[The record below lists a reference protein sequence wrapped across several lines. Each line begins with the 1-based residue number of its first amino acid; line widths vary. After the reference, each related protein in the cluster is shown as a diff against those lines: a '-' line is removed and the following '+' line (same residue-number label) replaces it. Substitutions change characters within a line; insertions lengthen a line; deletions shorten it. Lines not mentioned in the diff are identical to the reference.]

1 MCGIV
6 GYIGYQQALDFLIEG
21 LRRLEYRGYDSSGV
35 VTVHDGEFEIVKT
48 AGRIDDLAAKLQH
61 DPPRGTI
68 GLGHT
73 RWATHG
79 PATDEN
85 AHPHVGGDNV
95 VALVHNGVIENFRA
109 LKEQLAERGYYCKT
123 ATDTEVIAQLVA
135 SELEARAVKGWH
147 ALASPQHAHARGQ
160 AIAATREHATAGEG
174 MAPDRFAPLVEAV
187 QAALA
192 QLRGTYGLAMLFRDW
207 PDAIV
212 AARLGSPLVIGI
224 GEDEHFIASDGS
236 PLVGHTN
243 RIVYLADHE
252 LAVVTRHALRVIH
265 RDEGHILHSEKTLEI
280 DSTQVELGGFP
291 HYMLKEIFEQP
302 ETVTAAMRGRLNRD
316 EATAVFGGLNL
327 TPQQLRAVDRIIL
340 TACGTSWH
348 AGMVGEYILE
358 AFARIPVE
366 VEYAS
371 ELRYRNPPMTPNTL
385 LFAITQSGETIDT
398 LAALR
403 EIKRKGHPTL
413 AICNVVGSTIA
424 READGGIYL
433 HAGPEIGVA
442 STKAFTSQCVVMAL
456 LGLYFGRMRHLS
468 YEAGIR
474 IIDELQALPRHVEEA
489 LETND
494 DARRIAAKYASADN
508 FLYLGRQYNFPTALE
523 GALKLKEISY
533 IHAEGYPAAEMKH
546 GPIALV
552 DEHTPSVFIVPQG
565 GVYHK
570 VIANM
575 EEIKARGGPVIAI
588 VDKDDSHAV
597 ELADDVIRVPAVPE
611 FLQPIVTVIPLQL
624 LAYHAAIL
632 RGCDVDKPRNLAK
645 SVTVE

>member
-1 MCGIV
+1 LQHVKRRGFERQDDFMCGIV
-6 GYIGYQQALDFLIEG
+6 GYIGPYQSIDFLIEG

-35 VTVHDGEFEIVKT
+35 VTIDDGELAITKS
-48 AGRIDDLAAKLQH
+48 AGRVDQLVENLKTHPA
-61 DPPRGTI
+61 RGQI

-79 PATDEN
+79 PATDLN
-85 AHPHVGGDNV
+85 AHPHIGGDNV
-95 VALVHNGVIENFRA
+95 VALVHNGVIENFRE
-109 LKEQLAERGYYCKT
+109 LKQKLADKGYYCKT
-123 ATDTEVIAQLVA
+123 ATDSEVVAHLIA
-135 SELEARAVKGWH
+135 SELDARRPNTKA
-147 ALASPQHAHARGQ
+147 ASPVP
-160 AIAATREHATAGEG
+160 TA
-174 MAPDRFAPLVEAV
+174 DRYAPLVEAI

-192 QLRGTYGLAMLFRDW
+192 QLRGTYGLAMVFRDW
-207 PDAIV
+207 PDVIV
-212 AARLGSPLVIGI
+212 AARLGSPLVIGV
-224 GEDEHFIASDGS
+224 GDDEHFIASDGS
-236 PLVGHTN
+236 PLVGHTD

-252 LAVVTRHALRVIH
+252 LAVVTAHAIRVIH
-265 RDEGHILHSEKTLEI
+265 RDEGDIRHNVKHLDI
-280 DSTQVELGGFP
+280 DTTQVDLGGFP

-302 ETVTAAMRGRLNRD
+302 ESVLAAMRGRLNRD

-327 TPQQLRAVDRIIL
+327 TPQQMRSIDRIVL

-348 AGMVGEYILE
+348 SALVGEYMIE

-371 ELRYRNPPMTPNTL
+371 ELRYRNPPMTPGTV

-403 EIKRKGHPTL
+403 EMKRMGYPTL

-424 READGGIYL
+424 READGGVYL

-442 STKAFTSQCVVMAL
+442 STKAYTSQCVVMAL
-456 LGLYFGRMRHLS
+456 LALYFGRMRHLS
-468 YEAGIR
+468 FEAGLR
-474 IIDELQALPRHVEEA
+474 IIDELKSLPKQVEDA
-489 LETND
+489 LETNNET
-494 DARRIAAKYASADN
+494 RRIAAKYASCNN
-508 FLYLGRQYNFPTALE
+508 FLYLGRQFNFPTALE

-552 DEHTPSVFIVPQG
+552 DEQTPSVFIVPQG
-565 GVYHK
+565 GVYSK
-570 VIANM
+570 VISNM

-588 VDKDDSHAV
+588 VDKDDSQAV
-597 ELADDVIRVPAVPE
+597 ELADEVIRVPAVPE
-611 FLQPIVTVIPLQL
+611 FLQPILTAIPLQL
-624 LAYHAAIL
+624 LAYHAAIF